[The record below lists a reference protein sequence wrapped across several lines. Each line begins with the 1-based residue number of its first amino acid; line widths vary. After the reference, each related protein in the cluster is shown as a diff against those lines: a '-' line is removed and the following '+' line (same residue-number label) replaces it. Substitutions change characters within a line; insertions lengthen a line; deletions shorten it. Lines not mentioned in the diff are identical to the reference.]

1 MGDSDLETMRD
12 INDIMPKVP
21 NMKWGAL
28 MNYYPSHP
36 ELKRLDKM
44 FSPNGKWHTILRDEN
59 ETLIDNVT
67 IRNRTAESMT

>member
-1 MGDSDLETMRD
+1 MRD

-28 MNYYPSHP
+28 MNYVPSNP

-44 FSPNGKWHTILRDEN
+44 FPPNGKWHTIIEHEGDVS
-59 ETLIDNVT
+59 IDNVT
-67 IRNRTAESMT
+67 IRKRSAQSMT